1 MQYLVEVDDK
11 KAKFFQEM
19 LKHLRFAKAK
29 PLTKA
34 NVQFINELQQSI
46 DEVKL
51 AKKGKIKLIKAQ
63 ELIDGL

>member
-11 KAKFFQEM
+11 RAKFFQEM
-19 LKHLRFAKAK
+19 LQYLRFAKAR

-34 NVQFINELQQSI
+34 NVQFINELHQSI

-63 ELIDGL
+63 ELLDEL